1 MEEQIEK
8 IKKELKE
15 KEIQNIYLN
24 FVDFTG
30 NVLTKMVGVQELI
43 NLGLMVLVL
52 MGI

>member
-24 FVDFTG
+24 FMSKLATK
-30 NVLTKMVGVQELI
+30 NKQKMVD
-43 NLGLMVLVL
+43 NFT
-52 MGI
+52 